1 MGGSDVRGRFP
12 PVPVLVEAV
21 VGCGWILSYDLRMF
35 SDPVLDSFGW
45 DARWSSEFS
54 AVAAPGLEPA
64 RIVVELRRH
73 FYGVQTAAGEVL
85 GSLTGKFHHAA
96 DRDPKSYPAVG
107 DWVAVQLSAN
117 GRRAQIHGLLPRRTR
132 FSRQAAGLAQ
142 VEQIVAANI
151 DTVFLVS
158 GLDANYN
165 AKRIQRFF
173 VAARDS
179 GAQPVIILNKCDL
192 CERPEDVRAEIQT
205 LVPGVPVVVTSTFT
219 RKGLKA
225 LNDQYAL
232 PGRTLAFVGSSGAGK
247 STLINRLLK
256 DAEALPT
263 AEVRAKDSRGRHTT
277 TRRELMQTPGGT
289 LVIDTPG
296 MREFQLWD
304 AKEAVEDAYPDIIG
318 LAVKCRFTSCQHNHE
333 PGCAVQE
340 ALAGGGLPASRFE
353 SYCKLKAEQAAK
365 EPRLLKPGARA
376 SAPGW
381 RTKSIGVQPFR
392 HRQYQDDD

>member
-1 MGGSDVRGRFP
+1 MSSV
-12 PVPVLVEAV
+12 
-21 VGCGWILSYDLRMF
+21 
-35 SDPVLDSFGW
+35 PVLDSFGW
-45 DARWSSEFS
+45 DAAWSNVF
-54 AVAAPGLEPA
+54 AAHAAAGLEPA

-73 FYGVQTAAGEVL
+73 YYAVQTGSGEVL
-85 GSLTGKFHHAA
+85 GVLTGKFHHAA
-96 DRDPKSYPAVG
+96 DRETKSYPAVG
-107 DWVAVQLSAN
+107 DWVAVELTPN
-117 GRRAQIHGLLPRRTR
+117 GRRAQIHALLPRRTR
-132 FSRQAAGLAQ
+132 FSRQAAGQAQ

-179 GAQPVIILNKCDL
+179 GAQPVVILNKCDL
-192 CERPEDVRAEIQT
+192 CDDPEAVRAEIQS
-205 LVPGVPVVVTSTFT
+205 LVPGVPVAVTSTYT

-225 LNDQYAL
+225 LADAYAQ

-256 DAEALPT
+256 DREALLT
-263 AEVRAKDSRGRHTT
+263 GAVREKDSRGRHTT
-277 TRRELMQTPGGT
+277 TRRELMRTPAGA

-304 AKEAVEDAYPDIIG
+304 AKEAVEDAYPDIVT
-318 LAVKCRFTSCQHNHE
+318 LAVQCRFTSCQHHQE
-333 PGCAVQE
+333 PGCAVRA
-340 ALAGGGLPASRFE
+340 ALETGALPASRWE
-353 SYCKLKAEQAAK
+353 SYRKLKAEQVAK
-365 EPRLLKPGARA
+365 APKLPKPGARA

-381 RTKSIGVQPFR
+381 RNKAAGSQPYR
-392 HRQYQDDD
+392 HRQNRDDD